1 MKRKAITVLFFTA
14 WFLTAAA
21 GGDVSPQQKQE
32 DRFTPYWHQ
41 RAGHFSKLPDTGD
54 EIIFLG
60 DSITD
65 GCNWTEM
72 LADLRVKNRG
82 ISGDVTNGVLARLDE
97 VTQSR
102 PQIVFLLIGINDL
115 ADGIKPEQIV
125 ENIQLIVKKIR
136 LKSPKT
142 RIYLQSLLPVNPD
155 LGMFPSHTKKSEEV
169 LAVNIRLKKLAKKF
183 GLTYVDLYSRFVT
196 VEGKLNPRL
205 TNDGL
210 HLTGE
215 GYVVWKKAVEKYIR

>member
-1 MKRKAITVLFFTA
+1 MIPGLLLAGWLLA
-14 WFLTAAA
+14 AAA
-21 GGDVSPQQKQE
+21 GGDVFERQKQE

-41 RAGHFSKLPDTGD
+41 RAGHFLKLPDTRD

-65 GCNWTEM
+65 GGNWTEM
-72 LADLRVKNRG
+72 FADLRVKNRG
-82 ISGDVTNGVLARLDE
+82 ISGDVTAGVLARLDE
-97 VTQSR
+97 VTQSQ
-102 PQIVFLLIGINDL
+102 PLKIFLMIGINDL
-115 ADGIKPEQIV
+115 ADGIKPEKVV
-125 ENIQLIVKKIR
+125 ENIQVIVKKIR

-142 RIYLQSLLPVNPD
+142 RVYLESLLPVNPD

-169 LAVNIRLKKLAKKF
+169 LTVNARLEKLAEKF
-183 GLTYVDLYSRFVT
+183 GLTYIDLFSRFVT
-196 VEGKLNPRL
+196 SDGKLNPRL

-215 GYVVWKKAVEKYIR
+215 GYIVWKEAVEKYIR